1 MEARAAH
8 IITRYIVEQEV
19 KQKMEPE
26 TMVILLVVGYIITT
40 VYSIYMAVLNWKQAK
55 VKDILLETNRILE
68 RIEKKM
74 K

>member
-1 MEARAAH
+1 
-8 IITRYIVEQEV
+8 
-19 KQKMEPE
+19 MEPE